1 MEINLELY
9 KVFYYVAKNLSFSKA
24 SKELF
29 ISQSAVSQAIRT
41 LESKLN
47 TALFIRST
55 KKVLLTPEGK
65 LLFEHIEPAIHL
77 MMNGH
82 LSLLENPALTKGKLH
97 IGASD
102 TICKH
107 YLISYLKRF
116 HEQFPNVHLQV
127 TNRTSTACVDLL
139 KQGSVDFIV
148 TNLPN
153 PALDERLNV
162 QPTEYFNDVFIAGKN
177 YEFIAKREITLEEL
191 TEHPVLM
198 LEKNTATS
206 QYLYG
211 LFEQNHLFIEPS
223 VELGSIDLLVDLA
236 KIGLGIAFVPEYC
249 LKDQDIIKLNLK
261 TPLPPRQLAIVTNKM
276 MPLNLASQKM
286 IELIKASK
294 FI

>member
-9 KVFYYVAKNLSFSKA
+9 KVFYYVAKNLSFSQA
-24 SKELF
+24 SKALF

-47 TALFIRST
+47 TTLFIRST
-55 KKVLLTPEGK
+55 KKVNLTPEGK
-65 LLFEHIEPAIHL
+65 LLFEHIEPAINL

-82 LSLLENPALTKGKLH
+82 LSLLENPSLTKGKLH

-102 TICKH
+102 TICKY
-107 YLISYLKRF
+107 YLIPYLKQF
-116 HEQFPNVHLQV
+116 HELFPNIHLQV

-139 KQGSVDFIV
+139 KQGTVDFIV

-153 PALDERLNV
+153 EALDDQMDV
-162 QPTEYFNDVFIAGKN
+162 QPTEFFNDVFITGNQYAHLTN
-177 YEFIAKREITLEEL
+177 SPITLKQLANE
-191 TEHPVLM
+191 PILM

-206 QYLYG
+206 NYLYK
-211 LFEQNHLFIEPS
+211 LFEQNGLFIQPS

-249 LKDQDIIKLNLK
+249 LNNQEVNTLSLE

-276 MPLNLASQKM
+276 MPLNLASQKF
-286 IELIKASK
+286 IELVKNQSLE
-294 FI
+294 